1 MSNDKNEKSFPVL
14 SWNSGEFDVSLK
26 KLYEYVIQ
34 EAKKAITWYD
44 KKRQSKR
51 VWGYSLRV
59 GAIIVTGAS
68 GIIPVLSQIL
78 LTDKLNPLWATIAI
92 AVAAILVALDRF
104 AGLTSGWVRY
114 MLTRMELDRLLETF
128 CFDWEKNRLAYSGS
142 VSTPEQAKEALLLC
156 KEFILKIR
164 EMVKNET
171 QMWASEFQTALKEIE
186 KASGATNQS
195 RNQ

>member
-1 MSNDKNEKSFPVL
+1 MSNNKDENSFPVL
-14 SWNSGEFDVSLK
+14 SWNSNEWDVSLK
-26 KLYEYVIQ
+26 KLYEYVVR
-34 EAKKAITWYD
+34 ETRKAITWYD
-44 KKRQSKR
+44 EKRRSKR
-51 VWGYSLRV
+51 VWGYSLRMS
-59 GAIIVTGAS
+59 AIIVTGVS
-68 GIIPVLSQIL
+68 GVIPVLSQIF
-78 LTDKLNPLWATIAI
+78 LTERLNPLWATIAI
-92 AVAAILVALDRF
+92 AVAAILIALDRF

-114 MLTRMELDRLLETF
+114 MITQMELDRLLETF